1 MNKRYR
7 WSRKVHQTYRFA
19 TCALI
24 GICVCACVVLIGV
37 SQVSTSAFAEQNTA
51 QSGTS
56 SAAQNTIQPS
66 YKTRHVIEEQDKTYL
81 VINGKQYDLKD
92 KTNHFIE
99 FADLD
104 SPSKSY
110 VPTTNP
116 AQAGEKFALLYY
128 PMFQG
133 KAESSQTTDTFY
145 VRADGEL
152 VLYDDLGDQS
162 VRWFVKTLT
171 AGLDDVI
178 TAKAVLGKSYDEATH
193 QFTTK
198 QGKKITIKDFS
209 QIASFLNKGKASNGV
224 PFNTQYGLRTGAFN
238 NVSDFASSSTV
249 VQNMNSHYTFTLAP
263 GTRLP
268 KGVVPKITFKAQQR
282 NIIDKS
288 NFTDVK
294 ESSLTLVQQDE
305 NFENNKSAWLTDS
318 DRSIFA
324 DAVNDDSLELRYDA
338 PLSYNPNRGT
348 KINEYRV
355 LCEFSDANPNKAWLE
370 KRYSITVS
378 GNDIDGWNVT
388 LTAKPFPHVD
398 VTFEDKTG
406 TRLASISCEKDATLP
421 TDAIIPTHVMRGDK
435 SIAIAYWYKKGDVTQ
450 TKIDLTTTVFSSET
464 ALVPRYKDVSIQFM
478 RSDGTLLAPS
488 PITIEAASSIKNLA
502 APTRDGDLDIIG
514 WYVKG
519 DTTQHPIDL
528 TSYCFLENTNLVA
541 LYNAPASTPAAPSNT
556 GNGEASSN
564 TGNGEASSNTGNGEA
579 SSSTRSEIAS
589 PHESTQPNDATSA
602 HGYTLPQTGDAL
614 SSVLFFLLFV
624 GSCSYAALFVRARYR
639 SRR

>member
-1 MNKRYR
+1 MVNMSKRYC

-19 TCALI
+19 ICALI

-37 SQVSTSAFAEQNTA
+37 SQVSTRAFAAQNAA

-56 SAAQNTIQPS
+56 STAQNTIQPS
-66 YKTRHVIEEQDKTYL
+66 YKTRQVIEEQGKTYL
-81 VINGKQYDLKD
+81 VINGKRYDLTD

-104 SPSKSY
+104 FSSKSY

-133 KAESSQTTDTFY
+133 KAESSQKIETYY

-152 VLYDDLGDQS
+152 VLYDDLGEQS

-178 TAKAVLGKSYDEATH
+178 TAKAVLGTSYDEATH

-198 QGKKITIKDFS
+198 QGKKITIEDFL

-238 NVSDFASSSTV
+238 NVAGFASSSTV
-249 VQNMNSHYTFTLAP
+249 VQNMNSHYTFALAP

-288 NFTDVK
+288 NFIDVN

-318 DRSIFA
+318 DRSIFQ
-324 DAVNDDSLELRYDA
+324 DAVNDNSLELRYDA

-348 KINEYRV
+348 KVNEYRI
-355 LCEFSDANPNKAWLE
+355 LCEFSDANPNKAWLD

-378 GNDIDGWNVT
+378 GNDVDGWNVT
-388 LTAKPFPHVD
+388 LTAKPFPHID

-406 TRLASISCEKDATLP
+406 TRLTSISCEKDAVLP
-421 TDAIIPTHVMRGDK
+421 TDTPIPTHVMRGDK
-435 SIAIAYWYKKGDVTQ
+435 RIAIAYWYKKGDVTQ
-450 TKIDLTTTVFSSET
+450 TKIDLATTVFSSET
-464 ALVPRYKDVSIQFM
+464 VLVPRYNDVSIQFM

-488 PITIEAASSIKNLA
+488 PITIEAASSVKNLA

-564 TGNGEASSNTGNGEA
+564 TGNGEV
-579 SSSTRSEIAS
+579 SSSTRSEITS
-589 PHESTQPNDATSA
+589 PHESTQSNDATSS
-602 HGYTLPQTGDAL
+602 HGYTLPQTGDEL

>member
-1 MNKRYR
+1 MNMNKRYR
-7 WSRKVHQTYRFA
+7 WLRKVHQTYRFA
-19 TCALI
+19 MCALI
-24 GICVCACVVLIGV
+24 GICVCACVILIGA

-51 QSGTS
+51 QSGMS
-56 SAAQNTIQPS
+56 SAAQTKIQPS
-66 YKTRHVIEEQDKTYL
+66 YKTRHVIEEQGKTYL

-104 SPSKSY
+104 FSSKSY

-128 PMFQG
+128 PIFRG
-133 KAESSQTTDTFY
+133 KDESSQKSNSYY

-171 AGLDDVI
+171 AGFDDVI
-178 TAKAVLGKSYDEATH
+178 TAKVVLGKSYDEATH

-198 QGKKITIKDFS
+198 QGKKITIEDFF

-224 PFNTQYGLRTGAFN
+224 PFNTQYGLRTGTFN
-238 NVSDFASSSTV
+238 NVPHFASSSTV

-282 NIIDKS
+282 NIIDKGT
-288 NFTDVK
+288 FADVK

-324 DAVNDDSLELRYDA
+324 DAVRDTSLDLRYDA

-348 KINEYRV
+348 KVYEYRI
-355 LCEFSDANPNKAWLE
+355 LCEFSDANPNKAWLD

-378 GNDIDGWNVT
+378 GNDVDGWNVT

-398 VTFEDKTG
+398 ITLEDKTG

-421 TDAIIPTHVMRGDK
+421 TDATIPTHVMRGDK
-435 SIAIAYWYKKGDVTQ
+435 SIAIAYWYKKDDVTQ

-464 ALVPRYKDVSIQFM
+464 VLVPRYKDVSIQFM
-478 RSDGTLLAPS
+478 RSDGMLLAPS
-488 PITIEAASSIKNLA
+488 PITIEAASSVKNLA
-502 APTRDGDLDIIG
+502 APTKDGDRDIIG

-519 DTTQHPIDL
+519 DTTKHPIDL
-528 TSYCFLENTNLVA
+528 TSYCFLEDTNLVA
-541 LYNAPASTPAAPSNT
+541 LYKASTPAPAPS
-556 GNGEASSN
+556 APSN

-579 SSSTRSEIAS
+579 SSSTRSEITS
-589 PHESTQPNDATSA
+589 PQLLHESAQPNDATSS
-602 HGYTLPQTGDAL
+602 HGYTLPHTGDAL

-624 GSCSYAALFVRARYR
+624 GSCLYAALLLRARYR
-639 SRR
+639 NRR